1 MLDQASVR
9 NIFRGKFI
17 GKEIYFLE
25 STESTNDKALE
36 IGKKR
41 EDSAGIV
48 VVADSQTKGKGRL
61 GREWISPPG
70 VNLYFSVILKPDIL
84 PAEAP
89 MITLAAAVAVASVLR
104 TWKGIPADIKWPNDI
119 MVKGK
124 KVGGILTEMKTR
136 GKEIDI
142 VVVGIGLNVNMP
154 LDELPED
161 IRSATTTLEI
171 EKGAPSDRAGLLA
184 GLLAGFDNAYKN
196 LLNGNKRA
204 LINGWL
210 SLNCTIGNRI
220 MVRDQD
226 RIITG
231 IAENIGQN
239 GELVVKLESGET
251 EVINAGD
258 VTVLK
263 N

>member
-1 MLDQASVR
+1 MLDQETVR
-9 NIFRGKFI
+9 NIFKGEFI

-41 EDSAGIV
+41 EDSEGIV

-61 GREWISPPG
+61 GRHWISPPG
-70 VNLYFSVILKPDIL
+70 VNLYFSVILKPDI
-84 PAEAP
+84 PPIEAP
-89 MITLAAAVAVASVLR
+89 LITLAVAVAVSSVLR
-104 TWKGIPADIKWPNDI
+104 TWKGVPADIKWPNDI
-119 MVKGK
+119 MIKGK
-124 KVGGILTEMKTR
+124 KVGGILTEMRTS
-136 GKEIDI
+136 GNEIDL
-142 VVVGIGLNVNMP
+142 VVIGIGLNVNMP
-154 LDELPED
+154 IGDLPED

-171 EKGAPSDRAGLLA
+171 EKDAPSDRAGLLR
-184 GLLAGFDNAYKN
+184 GLLAGLDNAYKN

-210 SLNCTIGNRI
+210 SLNCTIGNRVI
-220 MVRDQD
+220 VRDSN
-226 RIITG
+226 RTITG

-239 GELVVKLESGET
+239 GELIVKLESGGT
-251 EVINAGD
+251 EVVNAGD
-258 VTVLK
+258 VTILK

>member
-1 MLDQASVR
+1 MLNQETVKTIR
-9 NIFRGKFI
+9 KGEFI
-17 GKEIYFLE
+17 GKEIYFLK
-25 STESTNDKALE
+25 SVESTNDKAIE

-48 VVADSQTKGKGRL
+48 VVADTQTKGKGRL

-70 VNLYFSVILKPDIL
+70 VNLYFSMILKPDF
-84 PAEAP
+84 PPSEAP
-89 MITLAAAVAVASVLR
+89 FITLASAVAVASVLR
-104 TWKGIPADIKWPNDI
+104 TWKGIPAEIKWPNDI

-124 KVGGILTEMKTR
+124 KVGGILTEMKTS
-136 GKEIDI
+136 GKELDLL
-142 VVVGIGLNVNMP
+142 VVGIGLNVNMA
-154 LDELPED
+154 LDDLPED

-171 EKGAPSDRAGLLA
+171 EKGAPSDRVGLLGGMLA
-184 GLLAGFDNAYKN
+184 GLDNAYKN

-220 MVRDQD
+220 MVKDRD
-226 RIITG
+226 RTITG
-231 IAENIGQN
+231 VAENIGQN
-239 GELVVKLESGET
+239 GELIIKLESGGT
-251 EVINAGD
+251 EVVNAGD
-258 VTVLK
+258 VTILK

>member
-1 MLDQASVR
+1 MLNQETVR
-9 NIFRGKFI
+9 DIFKGEFI
-17 GKEIYFLE
+17 GKEVYFLE
-25 STESTNDKALE
+25 STESTNEKAIE

-41 EDSAGIV
+41 EDSEGIV

-70 VNLYFSVILKPDIL
+70 VNLYFSVILKPDI
-84 PAEAP
+84 PPTEAP
-89 MITLAAAVAVASVLR
+89 LITLAAAVAVASVLR
-104 TWKGIPADIKWPNDI
+104 TWKGVPADIKWPNDI
-119 MVKGK
+119 MIKGK

-136 GKEIDI
+136 GKEIDL
-142 VVVGIGLNVNMP
+142 VVVGIGLNVNML
-154 LDELPED
+154 LDDLPED

-171 EKGAPSDRAGLLA
+171 EKGVPSDRVGLLGGILA
-184 GLLAGFDNAYKN
+184 GLDNAYKN

-220 MVRDQD
+220 MVRDHD
-226 RIITG
+226 RTITG
-231 IAENIGQN
+231 VAENIGQN
-239 GELVVKLESGET
+239 GELIVKLESGET
-251 EVINAGD
+251 EIINAGD